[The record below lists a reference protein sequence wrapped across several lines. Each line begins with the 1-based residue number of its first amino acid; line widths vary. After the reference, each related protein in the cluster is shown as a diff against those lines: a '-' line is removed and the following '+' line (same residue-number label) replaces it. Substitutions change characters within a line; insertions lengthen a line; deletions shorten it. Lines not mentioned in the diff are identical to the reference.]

1 MIRAIIFDCFGVLYQ
16 GSLEHLREL
25 TPPEK
30 RDELSDVSRSS
41 DYGYI
46 SYDEYMERV
55 AQLTGKSKS
64 EIEHIVQADH
74 IRNEAMVRLV
84 RQLHADFKIGLLSN
98 VGRNLITRLFTPDEL
113 KDMFDAVILS
123 SEVGMTKPYPE
134 IYELMA
140 ERLGVAPDECVMID
154 DMPGN
159 IEGARLTGMEGVV
172 CTTTDEMATRL
183 QTLLDSSIRS

>member
-16 GSLEHLREL
+16 GSLEHLRDL

-30 RDELSDVSRSS
+30 RDELSDISRSS

-46 SYDEYMERV
+46 SYDEYMENV

-64 EIEHIVQADH
+64 NIEHIVQADH
-74 IRNEAMVRLV
+74 IRNEAMVALV
-84 RQLHADFKIGLLSN
+84 RELRPDFKIGLLSN
-98 VGRNLITRLFTPDEL
+98 VGRDLIRRLFTADEL
-113 KDMFDAVILS
+113 DDMFDAVVLS

-159 IEGARLTGMEGVV
+159 IEGACLTGMEGVV
-172 CTTTDEMATRL
+172 FTTTHETATQLHVLL
-183 QTLLDSSIRS
+183 QS